1 MAATRKV
8 DAPTLEIERKLFAT
22 GHHVVAGIDEVG
34 RGAIAGPVCVGVVV
48 IPSDCGDFPVGLTDS
63 KLLSAKRRSELC
75 EPVASWARAH
85 ALGWASAGEIDD
97 HGIVP
102 ALRLAA
108 ERALMSLD
116 VAPTAVVL
124 DGSHDWLRR
133 AARTPDESVRVF
145 EGDVLVLPKAD
156 QRCASVSAASVLAKV
171 QRDSL
176 MIELSMTHPEYGWD
190 GNKGYGSSGHR
201 QAIATHG
208 VTTQHRV
215 SWNLSSVS

>member
-48 IPSDCGDFPVGLTDS
+48 VTSDCGDFPAGLTDS

-124 DGSHDWLRR
+124 D
-133 AARTPDESVRVF
+133 VK
-145 EGDVLVLPKAD
+145 LVLRSRRSRLPK
-156 QRCASVSAASVLAKV
+156 R
-171 QRDSL
+171 
-176 MIELSMTHPEYGWD
+176 
-190 GNKGYGSSGHR
+190 
-201 QAIATHG
+201 
-208 VTTQHRV
+208 
-215 SWNLSSVS
+215 

>member
-1 MAATRKV
+1 MAALRKV
-8 DAPTLEIERKLFAT
+8 AAPTLEIERAMFAN
-22 GHHVVAGIDEVG
+22 GHQFVAGIDEVG

-48 IPSDCGDFPVGLTDS
+48 ITSDCGDFPAGLTDS
-63 KLLSAKRRSELC
+63 KLLTAKRRSELC
-75 EPVASWARAH
+75 APVTSWARAH
-85 ALGWASAGEIDD
+85 ALGWASAAEIDD

-176 MIELSMTHPEYGWD
+176 MIELSTTHPEYGWD

-215 SWNLSSVS
+215 SWNL